1 MKHSSSPL
9 SSLRSA
15 SLRSLAAASTVAMLT
30 SLLPAHAQ
38 ALPPPPAPLP
48 GPVPAAGMAPPAP
61 PATYEAALTAQ
72 APVTEGRVSRLLIN
86 PYGEVDGLL
95 VGERTLV
102 KFPPHLSQTLQ
113 GAVKPGQSVRV
124 FGQSEGAGPNN
135 AGTIKADAIVN
146 LATGQ
151 TVIDRPPAF
160 DANPPLPPHLR
171 AAQLRQLTVRG
182 KIAMVLTGPR
192 GEANGVIL
200 DDGSIARFAPDS
212 VRMPL
217 EPGASFAANG
227 LGTRN
232 SMGTAIEAIDV
243 GASADSLQPLYSRVR

>member
-1 MKHSSSPL
+1 MNLSSSPL
-9 SSLRSA
+9 SA
-15 SLRSLAAASTVAMLT
+15 SLRSLAAASTLAVLT
-30 SLLPAHAQ
+30 SLVAAHAQ

-48 GPVPAAGMAPPAP
+48 GPAPAAGMAPPAVQTP
-61 PATYEAALTAQ
+61 PAAYEAALTAQ

-95 VGERTLV
+95 VGERTVV

-113 GAVKPGQSVRV
+113 GVIKPGQSVRV
-124 FGQSEGAGPNN
+124 FGQAEG

-171 AAQLRQLTVRG
+171 AAQLRQLSVRG

-212 VRMPL
+212 VRMSL
-217 EPGASFAANG
+217 EPGAPFAANG

-243 GASADSLQPLYSRVR
+243 GASADSVQPLYSRVR

>member
-1 MKHSSSPL
+1 MNLSSSPL
-9 SSLRSA
+9 SS
-15 SLRSLAAASTVAMLT
+15 SLRSLAAASTLALLT
-30 SLLPAHAQ
+30 SLVAAHAQ
-38 ALPPPPAPLP
+38 ALPPPPVAAPA
-48 GPVPAAGMAPPAP
+48 PAAGGAMPPPPP
-61 PATYEAALTAQ
+61 PATYEAALTTQ

-95 VGERTLV
+95 VGERTVV

-113 GAVKPGQSVRV
+113 GMVKPGQSVRV
-124 FGQSEGAGPNN
+124 FGQGEA

-171 AAQLRQLTVRG
+171 AAQLRQLSVRG

-212 VRMPL
+212 VRMSL
-217 EPGASFAANG
+217 EPGAPFAANG

-243 GASADSLQPLYSRVR
+243 GASADSVQPLYSRVR